1 MSENWID
8 INSNTSYRINWRAV
22 VVEAAVLVLAP
33 IAHIKVVAV
42 NKLVVGLL
50 VGAIGP
56 TLRVGTRIVSRH
68 PWGEP
73 VWH

>member
-1 MSENWID
+1 MVP
-8 INSNTSYRINWRAV
+8 TSAV
-22 VVEAAVLVLAP
+22 ITSP
-33 IAHIKVVAV
+33 ISYIKVVAV
-42 NKLVVGLL
+42 KNLVVGLL

-73 VWH
+73 VWY